1 MIDNS
6 YLDQTVLL
14 VQAMVHACLPG
25 QAVFVLATHVLLKA
39 AVSPAPASADCA
51 EIARELGHVL
61 PPHVADQGR
70 DPLQR
75 DVQHEVEVLAN
86 VVGAVEPAEAPIRL

>member
-1 MIDNS
+1 M
-6 YLDQTVLL
+6 
-14 VQAMVHACLPG
+14 P
-25 QAVFVLATHVLLKA
+25 
-39 AVSPAPASADCA
+39 
-51 EIARELGHVL
+51 ERESGDDHEEQRDDV
-61 PPHVADQGR
+61 PERHEDHVADQGR